1 MKRASLSSRV
11 HSSIIRAAVIPR
23 NALLIGLLVIRIKRR
38 DEQPVYNSLCASR
51 KNTVVVSRIIVKFG
65 SAAWLTL
72 FQQKVLDFLSSRE
85 YRETVWNRCWFSFS
99 HVTNMKF
106 WKKIRIL
113 GPKTETKSRR
123 AIGNIAQTGVQGC
136 DCFLITAWVRPIV
149 WSSNHVMVC
158 TAIGLTRC
166 SGQTN
171 GPDSYDRLIRTEK
184 SRNILHSCQLKLIIT
199 SDKCPFTNST
209 TKEWVQAQ
217 KHW

>member
-1 MKRASLSSRV
+1 MPQTRCVCSPILCCHVHRVLSNKNV
-11 HSSIIRAAVIPR
+11 C
-23 NALLIGLLVIRIKRR
+23 
-38 DEQPVYNSLCASR
+38 NSLCASR

-106 WKKIRIL
+106 WKKIRIW
-113 GPKTETKSRR
+113 GPKTETKSRAGR
-123 AIGNIAQTGVQGC
+123 HWEYRPNRCPTWVWLFPHYGMSSSHCMVLKSRHGLHCHCFDTVQWP
-136 DCFLITAWVRPIV
+136 DKWTWLI
-149 WSSNHVMVC
+149 WSIN
-158 TAIGLTRC
+158 
-166 SGQTN
+166 
-171 GPDSYDRLIRTEK
+171 RTEK
-184 SRNILHSCQLKLIIT
+184 SRNILHSCQ
-199 SDKCPFTNST
+199 SDICPFTNST